1 MADVIY
7 GKTVGDLLGEAG
19 SSAVDYIRSN
29 PLESAALAT
38 STTPIL
44 GDALGLLSDAK
55 MYATQPEERNL
66 LNYGLTAA
74 GLIPFVPAAS
84 LVRKGKSNK
93 LPEPKNKAEE
103 KAKEVLELLQQGRES
118 EITEDIIEKADPKY
132 LADNYDLPMDTES
145 RMKRAKEMGYD
156 VDNVRYH
163 GTDKSFD
170 KFNPSEYQK
179 GSRVGVFTTD
189 NPYVA
194 ATYAPPMRGGQI
206 YPVYTKDTYSGDLGP
221 IEIDAQKSNWNQ
233 LEGNLPAYASESG
246 DETIDLY
253 FPEISELTS
262 TGLPVTTNDIA
273 YIAKESGRPSV
284 TFTNLTDRG
293 PQFVDSPLANWPSNV
308 RSDFN
313 PDSLRSIFARFD
325 PRLSHLSNLSAG
337 LAGGV
342 VLTPAMLSGLLST
355 DEEM

>member
-1 MADVIY
+1 MASIY

-19 SSAVDYIRSN
+19 ASVVDYMRSN

-44 GDALGLLSDAK
+44 GDVLGLLSDAK

-84 LVRKGKSNK
+84 VLRKVKSNK
-93 LPEPKNKAEE
+93 LPEPKNEAEE

-145 RMKRAKEMGYD
+145 RMNRAREMGYD

-170 KFNPSEYQK
+170 KFNPSEYQR
-179 GSRVGVFTTD
+179 GRRVGVFTTD

-194 ATYAPPMRGGQI
+194 ATYAPPQRGGQI
-206 YPVYTKDTYSGDLGP
+206 YPVYTKDTYGDLGP
-221 IEIDAQKSNWNQ
+221 IEIDAQNSNWNQ
-233 LEGNLPAYASESG
+233 LEGNLPAYASEVG
-246 DETIDLY
+246 DETIDFY
-253 FPEISELTS
+253 YPEVGDFTS
-262 TGLPVTTNDIA
+262 TGMPFTTNDIA
-273 YIAKESGRPSV
+273 QIAKESGRPSV
-284 TFTNLTDRG
+284 TFNNLTDRG
-293 PQFVDSPLANWPSNV
+293 PQFVDSPLANWPSSV

-313 PDSLRSIFARFD
+313 SDSLRSIFARFD
-325 PRLSHLSNLSAG
+325 PRLSRLSNLSAG

-342 VLTPAMLSGLLST
+342 VLTPAMLNGLLST